1 MCVAYCQITIPSI
14 KNLYTQLKL
23 SLWTAQIALINN
35 LISESDSLVK
45 NCITVLSK
53 VINES
58 AKIEKNDFQFLKEFT
73 GNLLSFLVIVPSN
86 PESPFQLVTGIINI
100 FAEKA
105 L

>member
-1 MCVAYCQITIPSI
+1 M
-14 KNLYTQLKL
+14 
-23 SLWTAQIALINN
+23 NN

-45 NCITVLSK
+45 NCITLLSK

-58 AKIEKNDFQFLKEFT
+58 TKIDKHDFQFLTEFT
-73 GNLLSFLVIVPSN
+73 GNLNSFLVIVPSN

-100 FAEKA
+100 FTEKN